1 MEENIVNIFFL
12 LFKSLYFNIE
22 YSKYSFISLFLIG
35 AGHYLHFFLYL
46 VNKTTFC
53 IILSSLRMWVKNYP
67 FTNSKW
73 DFEFNDL
80 TL

>member
-35 AGHYLHFFLYL
+35 ARHYLHFF
-46 VNKTTFC
+46 C
-53 IILSSLRMWVKNYP
+53 ILLTKLHFVLFYQVYACGWKITHLPIASEIL
-67 FTNSKW
+67 NSM
-73 DFEFNDL
+73 
-80 TL
+80 T